1 MCGIDLCVTSA
12 RLTSPHLRTDR
23 KLSRDEMERRRQEM
37 MQNAK
42 VRDEQRETNVKRYRD
57 DDAREE
63 EQLSAAR
70 RQRRGKSA
78 EFIK

>member
-1 MCGIDLCVTSA
+1 
-12 RLTSPHLRTDR
+12 
-23 KLSRDEMERRRQEM
+23 MERRRQEM

>member
-1 MCGIDLCVTSA
+1 MRALPLYT
-12 RLTSPHLRTDR
+12 LRTDR

-37 MQNAK
+37 MRNAK

-70 RQRRGKSA
+70 RHRRGKSA